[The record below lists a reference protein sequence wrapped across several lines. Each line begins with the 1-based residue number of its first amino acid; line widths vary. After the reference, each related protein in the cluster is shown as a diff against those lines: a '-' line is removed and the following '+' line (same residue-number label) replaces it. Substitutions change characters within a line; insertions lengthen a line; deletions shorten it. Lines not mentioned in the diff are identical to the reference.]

1 MVLHCSIV
9 AASILLV
16 LISKPADVK
25 GTCICADTCPN
36 YKSGC
41 WFLSKKTKNAQR
53 IVGALMLI
61 FMSQIGL
68 LLSAKILKM
77 ISVMEIAC
85 VILGAVSVTLLVV
98 NLLLVPV
105 AYLCLIKLETYFQ
118 KKRRKLV
125 PLFVTLRPSWQKEK
139 VRVFLAN
146 KYCVEEDQVVCEDI
160 HKIILSEVL
169 NIKLAGITLSEVVAK
184 LGSIDNVLTCDLSNK
199 EYIDVSHLTL
209 CEDKQQHL
217 AVVPASTTK
226 GKKQKKTP

>member
-9 AASILLV
+9 ADSILLV

-61 FMSQIGL
+61 FMSWIGL

-77 ISVMEIAC
+77 ISAMEIAC
-85 VILGAVSVTLLVV
+85 VILGAVSVTLLV

-139 VRVFLAN
+139 VRVFLAD

-184 LGSIDNVLTCDLSNK
+184 LGSIDNVLTYEILQEAMEQGLRTN
-199 EYIDVSHLTL
+199 
-209 CEDKQQHL
+209 
-217 AVVPASTTK
+217 
-226 GKKQKKTP
+226 G

>member
-1 MVLHCSIV
+1 
-9 AASILLV
+9 
-16 LISKPADVK
+16 
-25 GTCICADTCPN
+25 
-36 YKSGC
+36 
-41 WFLSKKTKNAQR
+41 
-53 IVGALMLI
+53 
-61 FMSQIGL
+61 MSWIGL

-77 ISVMEIAC
+77 ISAMEIAC
-85 VILGAVSVTLLVV
+85 VILGAVSVTLLV

-139 VRVFLAN
+139 VRVFLAD

-184 LGSIDNVLTCDLSNK
+184 LGSIDNVLTYEILQEAMEQGLRTN
-199 EYIDVSHLTL
+199 
-209 CEDKQQHL
+209 
-217 AVVPASTTK
+217 
-226 GKKQKKTP
+226 G